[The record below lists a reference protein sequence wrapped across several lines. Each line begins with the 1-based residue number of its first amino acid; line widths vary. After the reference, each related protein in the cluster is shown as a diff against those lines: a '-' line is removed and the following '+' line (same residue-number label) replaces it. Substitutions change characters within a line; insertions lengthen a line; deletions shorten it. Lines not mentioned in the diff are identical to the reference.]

1 MELRLI
7 LDGIHMPECP
17 RWHDGK
23 LWLTD
28 IWGHQV
34 FEVQPNGTRRVV
46 AEFPDDEDPAGIG
59 WLPDGRL
66 LVTGMLQRKVYVVDA
81 AGTIAVHS
89 DLSGLNKHMLNDMIV
104 ATDGT
109 AYVSGFGWNMWENGE
124 FAPSPIIRVRPDGSA
139 EPVSEPMAAPNGMAL
154 SEDGEVLVVAEPGAG
169 ALNRFT
175 VTTDGDLVDRKVLP
189 LEKADGAAFVTP
201 DGICLDAEDHVWAA
215 DPIGGRMMRV
225 APDGT
230 IVEQFPVD
238 AGHPLACVLAGPD
251 RRTLYI
257 AVGAVTHKS
266 AMPPTPS
273 GRLLATDVAVP
284 GSGRP

>member
-1 MELRLI
+1 MTLRLV
-7 LDGIHMPECP
+7 LDGLHMPECP

-28 IWGHQV
+28 MWAHQILQV
-34 FEVQPNGTRRVV
+34 DADGTKHVV
-46 AEFPDDEDPAGIG
+46 IQFPDDEDPAGIG
-59 WLPDGRL
+59 WLPDGRMI
-66 LVTGMLQRKVYVVDA
+66 VVGMLDLKVYVVDD
-81 AGTIAVHS
+81 GTIGVHS
-89 DLSGLNKHMLNDMIV
+89 DLSAINPHLLNDMVV
-104 ATDGT
+104 AADGT
-109 AYVSGFGWNMWENGE
+109 AYVSGFGWNMWESSD
-124 FAPSPIIRVRPDGSA
+124 FAPSPLIRVRPDGTA

-154 SEDGEVLVVAEPGAG
+154 TEDGETLVVAEPGGG

-175 VTTDGDLVDRKVLP
+175 VTDDGDLIDRKVLP
-189 LEKADGAAFVTP
+189 LEKAPGATFVTP

-215 DPIGGRMMRV
+215 DPMGGRMMRV

-238 AGHPLACVLAGPD
+238 DHPLACVLAGPD

-257 AVGAVTHKS
+257 AVGAVTHKRE
-266 AMPPTPS
+266 MPAQPG
-273 GRLLATDVAVP
+273 GRLLATEVTVP